1 MTRTTI
7 ATLAATLVLVAAP
20 AIAGEAWELKTANAH
35 FSVYSHYCSP
45 GFYEK
50 AAYAAAPPSSMEIA
64 IYSDTLRTD
73 YKNDCAAYYI
83 AQIAPRL
90 IPALVALR

>member
-1 MTRTTI
+1 MTRI
-7 ATLAATLVLVAAP
+7 ALAAVAATLILAAAP
-20 AIAGEAWELKTANAH
+20 AIAGEAWEVKTANAH

-50 AAYAAAPPSSMEIA
+50 AAAPDAPPSSMEIA
-64 IYSDTLRTD
+64 IYSEALRTD
-73 YKNDCAAYYI
+73 YANDCGAYYV

-90 IPALVALR
+90 NPSQVALR